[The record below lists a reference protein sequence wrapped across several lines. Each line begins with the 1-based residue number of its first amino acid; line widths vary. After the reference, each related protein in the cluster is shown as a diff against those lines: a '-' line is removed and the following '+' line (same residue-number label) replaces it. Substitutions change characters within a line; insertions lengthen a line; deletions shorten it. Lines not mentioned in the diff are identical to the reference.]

1 MDPHKDP
8 KYPIPMNFF
17 FINHS
22 LREFCLF
29 QDDVPVFEAIRSF
42 MGVWKIEHNII
53 ILTDKSVSAKIIK
66 LLLAGK
72 LEVDPFHNN
81 EYTDI
86 TRTLRNLKPKKTLL
100 DILTCR
106 TVPVVYPLW
115 DTLFHLTPK
124 DLENNAIGE
133 KVLSNLDVL
142 TGMGKLE
149 SGISIPRLYTSY

>member
-22 LREFCLF
+22 LRQFCLF

-42 MGVWKIEHNII
+42 MNGTGWKKEHNIV

-66 LLLAGK
+66 LLLGGK
-72 LEVDPFHNN
+72 LEVDPFHNK
-81 EYTDI
+81 EYKDI
-86 TRTLRNLKPKKTLL
+86 TSTLQSLKPKKTLL

-115 DTLFHLTPK
+115 DTLSNLTPK
-124 DLENNAIGE
+124 DVENNAIGE
-133 KVLSNLDVL
+133 KALLNLDML
-142 TGMGKLE
+142 TGMEKLE
-149 SGISIPRLYTSY
+149 RNISNPDL

>member
-1 MDPHKDP
+1 MDRHKDP
-8 KYPIPMNFF
+8 KYPISMNFF

-22 LREFCLF
+22 LREYCLF

-42 MGVWKIEHNII
+42 MAFWKIEHNII
-53 ILTDKSVSAKIIK
+53 ILTDKSVSAKIIR

-72 LEVDPFHNN
+72 LKVDPFHNN
-81 EYTDI
+81 KYTDI

-115 DTLFHLTPK
+115 DMLFHLTPK
-124 DLENNAIGE
+124 DLVNDDIGE
-133 KVLSNLDVL
+133 KTLSNLDEL

-149 SGISIPRLYTSY
+149 RCISNPHLYTS